1 MHTPRKPLPQTRAPV
16 HRLTGSNTIRGKR
29 TTNIAGRMT
38 TLNSTLHTQTTR
50 KPLPNPRAPVHRK
63 TGFYTIREQ
72 REGRAVRRLKAG
84 KMLAQRRNR
93 RDCSARPGKE
103 PLGRQRRIIQARP
116 PRRRWA
122 KAEETRDG

>member
-1 MHTPRKPLPQTRAPV
+1 MKSQKPTP
-16 HRLTGSNTIRGKR
+16 
-29 TTNIAGRMT
+29 TTQI
-38 TLNSTLHTQTTR
+38 TR

-72 REGRAVRRLKAG
+72 WEGRAVRRLKAG

-103 PLGRQRRIIQARP
+103 LLGRQRRIIQARP